1 MPKHKNSDIL
11 TSIQD
16 VSQLMQQDKTDAE
29 IISILN
35 IPQRTLTRYNS
46 QFHLLGQ
53 GAGNDLRVYIPS
65 ILQLTVMVKSL
76 QMLIISK
83 EGVGKK

>member
-53 GAGNDLRVYIPS
+53 GAGNDLRVYDTIH
-65 ILQLTVMVKSL
+65 ITVNSDGEITANVDNFK
-76 QMLIISK
+76 
-83 EGVGKK
+83 GGCG